1 MIGAQTKGQFH
12 MIYGNE
18 GTQALF
24 TGLATQ
30 VIYGGCDADTAEFY
44 SKASGTATTDANQ
57 DDPNSHLR
65 QRPLL
70 TVDEVITP
78 QIGNC
83 TIFAR
88 YVEAGFATQ
97 IVLNARL
104 TRFYEREDWAKHLA
118 KNKDVQP
125 LLLER
130 EMTLRL
136 APVEAVTT
144 VSTPQTSQDRA
155 TAAKPSLEVA
165 AAALMAKV
173 AAETQQKAGGKV
185 QMTSMT
191 AMRTKRQH
199 SNTPYNEGAS

>member
-1 MIGAQTKGQFH
+1 
-12 MIYGNE
+12 YGRE

-44 SKASGTATTDANQ
+44 SKASGTATTDANI

-78 QIGNC
+78 QVGNC

-88 YVEAGFATQ
+88 YVETGFATQ
-97 IVLNARL
+97 VILNARL
-104 TRFYEREDWAKHLA
+104 TRFYERDDWKQRLNVAKGSE
-118 KNKDVQP
+118 P

-130 EMTLRL
+130 GIDFNEPEM
-136 APVEAVTT
+136 
-144 VSTPQTSQDRA
+144 QD
-155 TAAKPSLEVA
+155 
-165 AAALMAKV
+165 
-173 AAETQQKAGGKV
+173 AETPMAEAIAGG
-185 QMTSMT
+185 
-191 AMRTKRQH
+191 
-199 SNTPYNEGAS
+199 ASTIEIAAR

>member
-12 MIYGNE
+12 MIYGVE

-30 VIYGGCDADTAEFY
+30 VVYGGCDADTAEFY

-65 QRPLL
+65 QRALL

-78 QIGNC
+78 QVGNC

-88 YVEAGFATQ
+88 YVEASFATQ
-97 IVLNARL
+97 VVMNARL
-104 TRFYEREDWAKHLA
+104 TRFYERDDWKRLLSAS
-118 KNKDVQP
+118 NDIQP

-130 EMTLRL
+130 GISIVSSAQESPANSEPASTLSESNRKSRL
-136 APVEAVTT
+136 E
-144 VSTPQTSQDRA
+144 Q
-155 TAAKPSLEVA
+155 A
-165 AAALMAKV
+165 AAALMNKIATEAGSKSGSANQKL
-173 AAETQQKAGGKV
+173 AAPDRKLE
-185 QMTSMT
+185 
-191 AMRTKRQH
+191 
-199 SNTPYNEGAS
+199 P